1 MGDVPIQISGKNYYL
16 YPSDGGQI
24 EVEKTAFERG
34 TSVRAVNVTEDVP
47 AFQISTGHCASDVVG
62 GYPLHSRLHYTEFSE
77 FTCFCCN
84 WVCKESA
91 RPEFALTH

>member
-34 TSVRAVNVTEDVP
+34 TSVSAVNVMEDVSV
-47 AFQISTGHCASDVVG
+47 FQISTGHCASAVVG
-62 GYPLHSRLHYTEFSE
+62 GCPLCSPLYYTEFPE
-77 FTCFCCN
+77 FTCFCWNCL
-84 WVCKESA
+84 CKESA
-91 RPEFALTH
+91 SPEFALTH